1 MMSVAVVSAACRR
14 REVAVILSEQQ
25 LRERFESGE
34 SAVRALRAL
43 ADNVGATPV
52 TDYTWELAGERG
64 RVRQLRRATPVGLVG
79 LTEEAAV
86 NGGGWSLRVQVV
98 SWKATADIAIVW
110 HETPADGYWEMHLGD
125 GHPQRI
131 RPENVASGMAF
142 VAAALAAVAAAS
154 PARAA
159 G

>member
-1 MMSVAVVSAACRR
+1 M
-14 REVAVILSEQQ
+14 ILSEQQ

-43 ADNVGATPV
+43 ADNVGATPI
-52 TDYTWELAGERG
+52 TDYTWELSGERG
-64 RVRQLRRATPVGLVG
+64 RIRQLRRATLIGLVG

-142 VAAALAAVAAAS
+142 VAAALAAVAT
-154 PARAA
+154 A
-159 G
+159 GPGRTGG

>member
-1 MMSVAVVSAACRR
+1 M
-14 REVAVILSEQQ
+14 ILDEQE
-25 LRERFESGE
+25 LRNRFESGE
-34 SAVRALRAL
+34 SAVRALRTL
-43 ADNVGATPV
+43 ADNVGATPI
-52 TDYTWELAGERG
+52 TDYTWDVPGDRG

-86 NGGGWSLRVQVV
+86 NGEGWSLRVQVV

-125 GHPQRI
+125 GHPQRVTGGN
-131 RPENVASGMAF
+131 EASALEF
-142 VAAALAAVAAAS
+142 VAAALAAVAT
-154 PARAA
+154 

>member
-1 MMSVAVVSAACRR
+1 L
-14 REVAVILSEQQ
+14 ILDEQQ

-34 SAVRALRAL
+34 SVVRALRAL
-43 ADNVGATPV
+43 ADDVGATPI
-52 TDYTWELAGERG
+52 TDYTWDVAGERG

-86 NGGGWSLRVQVV
+86 NGGAWSLRVQVV

-131 RPENVASGMAF
+131 KDGNVASALEF
-142 VAAALAAVAAAS
+142 VAAALAAVAT
-154 PARAA
+154 P
-159 G
+159 